1 MVGPDFRHPNQP
13 QMLNSMMMMPSQWQP
28 ARPQQLTSYAHL
40 PRQNLSPPRPTNV
53 QAASSNSQF
62 LASLPPQEFSSPPR
76 QAHGT
81 LFGPNVPHQSIV
93 RPVPYGYRNV
103 MVSGLPYGN
112 GSHVSPQHVS
122 AAVPA
127 IDPNIYGQ
135 NVQGIPL
142 NYDEGQWIKSHSNI
156 APNVDIP
163 GVQFMAGGNP
173 AQCNLSYGD
182 QLLADSIARRG
193 TPQLIADVSVNAAVG
208 NHMNRYQTHEIAQ
221 MAANAAQNENN
232 LNRLLMANRHQSGS
246 PVYTYSQ
253 QNEINPAQL
262 QITDCLSS
270 SNTRHVDDDSFL
282 PTSLDGQND
291 NSASALSKNTTFEE
305 VCRFQRPDE
314 DSGTVSKAFLNS
326 ENMSTTTKKYIPT
339 EAKPKGKS
347 GGRRTSG
354 TGNTRQGYPEKRY
367 TKSKDKG
374 QKYTKG
380 NDAQSPILYDRNVW
394 TPKDN
399 EVEYLQ
405 TIIRPKKGDI
415 DGSPKRK
422 ICGRAITASKQQT
435 AGIIARIFQMY
446 MFMKFV

>member
-1 MVGPDFRHPNQP
+1 
-13 QMLNSMMMMPSQWQP
+13 
-28 ARPQQLTSYAHL
+28 
-40 PRQNLSPPRPTNV
+40 
-53 QAASSNSQF
+53 
-62 LASLPPQEFSSPPR
+62 
-76 QAHGT
+76 
-81 LFGPNVPHQSIV
+81 
-93 RPVPYGYRNV
+93 

-112 GSHVSPQHVS
+112 GTHVSPRHVS

-142 NYDEGQWIKSHSNI
+142 NYDEGQWFKSHSNI

-163 GVQFMAGGNP
+163 GAQFMAGGNP

-270 SNTRHVDDDSFL
+270 SNTSYVDDDSFL

-291 NSASALSKNTTFEE
+291 NSASVLSKNTTFEE

-326 ENMSTTTKKYIPT
+326 ENMSTMTKKFIPT
-339 EAKPKGKS
+339 EVKPKGKS

-422 ICGRAITASKQQT
+422 IHGRAITASKQQT
-435 AGIIARIFQMY
+435 AGIIARIFHMY